1 MPPPSLP
8 NASWRQVRGVVEPM
22 GPPRMDMLGLA
33 GSLIERDDR
42 WLTTSWPDCRLDG
55 QWGPARWPGSI
66 HPDPGGRSIQEVGP
80 EGDGGVLVAF
90 GRWHRVAEL
99 VVEVVDQIGAVM
111 NDVRLVHRQHGRTG
125 AVWISQQVPV

>member
-42 WLTTSWPDCRLDG
+42 WLTTSWPRLSAG
-55 QWGPARWPGSI
+55 WPMGSSTLAWEY
-66 HPDPGGRSIQEVGP
+66 PP
-80 EGDGGVLVAF
+80 
-90 GRWHRVAEL
+90 
-99 VVEVVDQIGAVM
+99 
-111 NDVRLVHRQHGRTG
+111 
-125 AVWISQQVPV
+125 